1 MQKEKRALR
10 KAMLER
16 LRALPQEQIRTWSEE
31 IAYRVCQMEAFQQA
45 ETICVFISMP
55 GEVDTRPIIETARAA
70 GKKMAAPKIQ
80 DGRMEFI
87 QFAGESDLAPGAFGI
102 LEPTGS
108 RFAEGKTLIVMPG
121 VVFDQTCR
129 RIGYGG
135 GYYDR
140 YLAQH
145 PQLATVAVA
154 FDLQV
159 LDQIPEE
166 AHDLKPQIV
175 VTEQRIVRRNL

>member
-1 MQKEKRALR
+1 MR
-10 KAMLER
+10 KAMREQ
-16 LRALPQEQIRTWSEE
+16 LRALLQEQIRTWSEE
-31 IAYRVCQMEAFQQA
+31 IAHRVCQMEAFQQA

-55 GEVDTRPIIETARAA
+55 GEVDTRPLIEAARAA
-70 GKKMAAPKIQ
+70 GKKTAAPKIK

-87 QFAGESDLAPGAFGI
+87 QFAAESDLAPGAFGI

-108 RFAEGKTLIVMPG
+108 HFAEGKTLIVMPG

-140 YLAQH
+140 YLAEH
-145 PQLATVAVA
+145 PECRTLAVA

-159 LDQIPEE
+159 LDRIPEE
-166 AHDLKPQIV
+166 AHDLKPGAV
-175 VTEQRIVRRNL
+175 VTEQRIVVRPL

>member
-10 KAMLER
+10 KAMLQQ
-16 LRALPQEQIRTWSEE
+16 LRALPQKQIQTWSEE
-31 IAYRVCQMEAFQQA
+31 IAHRVCQMEAFQQA
-45 ETICVFISMP
+45 ETVCVFISMP
-55 GEVDTRPIIETARAA
+55 GEVDTRPLIEAAMAA
-70 GKKMAAPKIQ
+70 GKKTAAPKIK
-80 DGRMEFI
+80 DGRMEFVL
-87 QFAGESDLAPGAFGI
+87 FAADSDLQKGFFGI
-102 LEPTGS
+102 LEPMGDQGP
-108 RFAEGKTLIVMPG
+108 EGKTLIIMPG

-140 YLAQH
+140 YLAEH

-159 LDQIPEE
+159 LDRIPEE
-166 AHDLKPQIV
+166 AHDLKPGAV
-175 VTEQRIVRRNL
+175 VTEQRTVVRHL

>member
-10 KAMLER
+10 KTMLER
-16 LRALPQEQIRTWSEE
+16 LRALPQEQIQTWSEE
-31 IAYRVCQMEAFQQA
+31 IAHRVCQMEAFQQA

-55 GEVDTRPIIETARAA
+55 GEVDTRPLIEAARAA
-70 GKKMAAPKIQ
+70 GKKTAAPKIQ

-87 QFAGESDLAPGAFGI
+87 QFAGESELQKGFYGI
-102 LEPTGS
+102 YEPTGDQ
-108 RFAEGKTLIVMPG
+108 RPQGKTLIVMPG

-140 YLAQH
+140 YLAEH